1 MYINIKQCKPVIN
14 YMYHIWQGRDGKN
27 TAKPEAPTTSFF
39 TRRADFPGFISLHY
53 ITLHY
58 ISYITLQFSR
68 FHYITSDLITF
79 HYEGLFTVTHLSKH
93 SKLYQTIFKSSLL
106 SCLTTNLQ
114 DWALWTG
121 NELKSIDS
129 TDLFYFR
136 TISKVQDRLD
146 TRWPVSGDKQANILS
161 CCYNK
166 M

>member
-1 MYINIKQCKPVIN
+1 MYINIKQFKPVIN

-39 TRRADFPGFISLHY
+39 TRRADFPGFISLHCLHY
-53 ITLHY
+53 TTIFPVSLHY
-58 ISYITLQFSR
+58 IRLDHISLRRPLHCDSFEQTLQVVSN
-68 FHYITSDLITF
+68 
-79 HYEGLFTVTHLSKH
+79 HLQIISA
-93 SKLYQTIFKSSLL
+93 FL
-106 SCLTTNLQ
+106 SVTNLQ
-114 DWALWTG
+114 DWAVWTG